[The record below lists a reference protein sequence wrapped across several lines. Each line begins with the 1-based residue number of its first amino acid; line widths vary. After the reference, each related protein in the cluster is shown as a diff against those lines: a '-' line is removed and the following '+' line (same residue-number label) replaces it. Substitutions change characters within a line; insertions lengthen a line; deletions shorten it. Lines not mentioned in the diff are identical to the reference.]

1 MTHMVLG
8 IGYTPSE
15 REAVCIKWREYDL
28 TFHFVDFINEAV
40 RNLRHTEYI

>member
-8 IGYTPSE
+8 IGYTLSE

-28 TFHFVDFINEAV
+28 TFHFVDLINEAV

>member
-15 REAVCIKWREYDL
+15 REAVCIKCREYDL
-28 TFHFVDFINEAV
+28 KFHFAD
-40 RNLRHTEYI
+40 

>member
-8 IGYTPSE
+8 ISYTPSE

-28 TFHFVDFINEAV
+28 TFIVS
-40 RNLRHTEYI
+40 